1 MAWKSPQKAKTT
13 PTGQEDEDM
22 KNNMKELN
30 LNEMEKVSAGE
41 NIQPTKEQMEAV
53 GKIIEWISSWFD

>member
-1 MAWKSPQKAKTT
+1 
-13 PTGQEDEDM
+13 M
-22 KNNMKELN
+22 KNDMKELD

>member
-1 MAWKSPQKAKTT
+1 
-13 PTGQEDEDM
+13 M
-22 KNNMKELN
+22 KNDMKELD
-30 LNEMEKVSAGE
+30 LNEMGKVSVDE